1 MARMPALPARSQEIQ
16 SVVGLRNLGV
26 VDIIFQELM
35 NRRFFI
41 SSSKVGGV
49 ALLTRL
55 PGWARGNADEDVRA
69 PSTNADEG
77 VCAPGVS
84 NTNPSTS
91 ATFKSPDSSIQEKSQ
106 PAKSKSKGIKKVTKT
121 DAEWKAQLT
130 PEQYNVL
137 RQKGTEYAGTSP
149 YTDLHDS
156 GTFECAGCGLPL
168 FSSEQKFDSGT
179 GWPSFWAPIKKE
191 NVIEEVDRSLG
202 ITRTEVLC
210 AQCDGHLGHLFDDGP
225 KPTGLRYC
233 MNGVALKFVKG

>member
-1 MARMPALPARSQEIQ
+1 MI
-16 SVVGLRNLGV
+16 
-26 VDIIFQELM
+26 
-35 NRRFFI
+35 
-41 SSSKVGGV
+41 
-49 ALLTRL
+49 
-55 PGWARGNADEDVRA
+55 
-69 PSTNADEG
+69 
-77 VCAPGVS
+77 
-84 NTNPSTS
+84 
-91 ATFKSPDSSIQEKSQ
+91 
-106 PAKSKSKGIKKVTKT
+106 KT

-156 GTFECAGCGLPL
+156 GKFECAGCGLPL

-191 NVIEEVDRSLG
+191 NVIEEVDKSHG
-202 ITRTEVLC
+202 MTRTEVLC

-233 MNGVALKFVKG
+233 MNSAALRFIPVDKLEAEGYGQYLSLFRPEPKR

>member
-1 MARMPALPARSQEIQ
+1 
-16 SVVGLRNLGV
+16 
-26 VDIIFQELM
+26 M

-41 SSSKVGGV
+41 SSSVAVGGV

-55 PGWARGNADEDVRA
+55 PSWARSGLRANADGDVRA
-69 PSTNADEG
+69 PSAGAAFQT
-77 VCAPGVS
+77 
-84 NTNPSTS
+84 
-91 ATFKSPDSSIQEKSQ
+91 PDSNIQD
-106 PAKSKSKGIKKVTKT
+106 KSKSKGIKKVIKT

-149 YTDLHDS
+149 YTDLHDK

-191 NVIEEVDRSLG
+191 NVIEEVDKSLG
-202 ITRTEVLC
+202 MTRTEVLC

-225 KPTGLRYC
+225 APTGLRYC